1 MIIAV
6 HNEARRI
13 RAKLENSLAI
23 DYPHLEL
30 IVSSDNCTDATND
43 IVEEFAPRGVVL
55 VSVPDRRGKEF
66 AQQQAIARACGSI
79 FVFSDVGTRIERDAL
94 RQMIRYFNDPAIG
107 AVSSEDRLERED
119 GAVVGEG
126 LYVRYEMAL
135 RRLESS
141 LGGLVGLSGSFFAAR
156 RSVCQ
161 PWDVYTPSD
170 LNVALNCARMGL
182 RAVSAP
188 DVIGFY
194 RDLRDG
200 SQEYRR
206 KMRTVLRGMTGLVR
220 HRSMM
225 MPWCCSL
232 FGWQVL
238 SHKLMRWL
246 VPAFLVGLFTVSLAL
261 REQHWLYESIW
272 LAQAAVYSL
281 ALAAHYLPVLRG
293 IALVRIVY
301 FFCQANIAI
310 AHAALSFLAGRR
322 MSKWQPSVR

>member
-1 MIIAV
+1 
-6 HNEARRI
+6 
-13 RAKLENSLAI
+13 
-23 DYPHLEL
+23 
-30 IVSSDNCTDATND
+30 
-43 IVEEFAPRGVVL
+43 
-55 VSVPDRRGKEF
+55 
-66 AQQQAIARACGSI
+66 
-79 FVFSDVGTRIERDAL
+79 
-94 RQMIRYFNDPAIG
+94 
-107 AVSSEDRLERED
+107 
-119 GAVVGEG
+119 
-126 LYVRYEMAL
+126 
-135 RRLESS
+135 
-141 LGGLVGLSGSFFAAR
+141 
-156 RSVCQ
+156 
-161 PWDVYTPSD
+161 
-170 LNVALNCARMGL
+170 
-182 RAVSAP
+182 
-188 DVIGFY
+188 
-194 RDLRDG
+194 
-200 SQEYRR
+200 
-206 KMRTVLRGMTGLVR
+206 
-220 HRSMM
+220 MM